1 MRSLTVWCHPVP
13 PPPNLTNVI
22 LWGAFLPDGAPDDWV
37 SLPIEVGIRRHEL
50 RHRYSKWVHEV
61 GMRPRHGR
69 SLRETITMRPG
80 FSYWWMTTPAS
91 NALASDSPVY
101 RAVRFMALDQIAE
114 DRGATHIEIYGSD
127 KAVAAT
133 IKSWARKHKRTVQ
146 WHRRTAPHKSG
157 AASHKSRP
165 FKEKMVGFFP
175 PLGALSVLL
184 RLARATNSSKQV
196 QEAGESAQLLL
207 VDYLAH
213 LSQPALDGER
223 FESNYWGPLVDV
235 VEKQPPVTWLHLSP
249 SRPSNS
255 SLNREQALMHSW
267 RSRPGIQ
274 HDLLH
279 AGLTRAIKWRAAR
292 DYLSIVVKG
301 LRLTGKKSLYREETS
316 GISLWNTFKR
326 EFRDEWYGPT
336 AMINALYVN
345 LFDDYLANAPR
356 VRTGIYLFEGQPWEA
371 AFIHAWRRHGHG
383 RLIGFAHSTILF
395 WDMRIFQNHRDLA
408 STENVDARSWPD
420 LLAITGSRM
429 RNMLLD
435 GGYSS
440 ECLVDVEAIR
450 FLSHPPRVDS
460 LKPDE
465 TRILLLGDYS
475 WDSTERMLDVVRPVL
490 AEAQST
496 RRVMLRLHP
505 ACHPRWQHL
514 PKWFELDTKNSAAA
528 ALAESDVVICG
539 PLTSAAVD
547 SSARNLPTLLVADPH
562 VLPGS
567 PAEQMGAIYVYS
579 SSDLARALDSL
590 PSSSDHAPTTPDAE
604 ETPRRTS
611 LDGWQSLLNLP
622 QSAFGSPP

>member
-13 PPPNLTNVI
+13 PPLDFANVV

-37 SLPIEVGIRRHEL
+37 SLPTEVGIRRHEL

-69 SLRETITMRPG
+69 SLRETLTIRSG

-114 DRGATHIEIYGSD
+114 DRGATHIQIYGSD
-127 KAVAAT
+127 KTVAAT

-146 WHRRTAPHKSG
+146 WQRRTAPQKSG
-157 AASHKSRP
+157 AASHKSRL
-165 FKEKMVGFFP
+165 FKKRMVGFFP

-184 RLARATNSSKQV
+184 RLPQATNTSEQV
-196 QEAGESAQLLL
+196 QQAGESAQLLL

-249 SRPSNS
+249 SRPSHS

-267 RSRPGIQ
+267 PSRPGIQ

-292 DYLSIVVKG
+292 DYLSIVVRG
-301 LRLTGKKSLYREETS
+301 LRLTGKKSLFREEAS

-356 VRTGIYLFEGQPWEA
+356 ARIGVYLFENQPWEV
-371 AFIHAWRRHGHG
+371 AFVHAWRKHGHG

-395 WDMRIFQNHRDLA
+395 WDTRIFQDARDLPPQRA
-408 STENVDARSWPD
+408 PHSRPWTDLITVTTSKMRRLLLKSGYPMEVLRDAEAVRFKDADGPQSSRNPD
-420 LLAITGSRM
+420 LPT
-429 RNMLLD
+429 
-435 GGYSS
+435 
-440 ECLVDVEAIR
+440 CL
-450 FLSHPPRVDS
+450 
-460 LKPDE
+460 
-465 TRILLLGDYS
+465 ILGEYS
-475 WDSTERMLDVVRPVL
+475 WDSTVQMLNLVRPAL
-490 AEAQST
+490 AEPSST
-496 RRVMLRLHP
+496 WAVRLRLHP
-505 ACHPRWQHL
+505 ACSPRWPSPPTWL
-514 PKWFELDTKNSAAA
+514 ELDTENSASEAISKA
-528 ALAESDVVICG
+528 DVVVCG
-539 PLTSAAVD
+539 PLTSAAVEAT
-547 SSARNLPTLLVADPH
+547 SKGVPTIIAADPH
-562 VLPGS
+562 VFLGS
-567 PAEQMGAIYVYS
+567 PAEDLGALHVYS
-579 SSDLARALDSL
+579 SDDFARTLEATRPERGKARVVKDHDTGSQQCSLVDWSALLEL
-590 PSSSDHAPTTPDAE
+590 PNEVSM
-604 ETPRRTS
+604 
-611 LDGWQSLLNLP
+611 
-622 QSAFGSPP
+622 